1 MLDAVDKVVK
11 THIQN
16 LFAIDGTQLPVFS
29 LATADADDQLY
40 SQAGNTKRPDTVEF
54 PFASLVRLPNIDI
67 TDYNVTKRVHTY
79 TGYKFLDGSE
89 ARLTY
94 SRCSL
99 HYSVTVFAE
108 SRKAAEDLATALYGR
123 LRHYCQITVAI
134 RLPIEVDKDVYAAA
148 EMQSDI
154 VLGPTIEEVNPLAL
168 DKAQVYKCRIT
179 FELKNVNLY
188 HTETDRIYKYNIYV
202 QAFSEAPSAPEGTR
216 ELIFEQS
223 E

>member
-1 MLDAVDKVVK
+1 MLDIVDRVVK

-40 SQAGNTKRPDTVEF
+40 SQAGNTQRPDTVEF
-54 PFASLVRLPNIDI
+54 PFVSLVRLPNIDI

-94 SRCSL
+94 TRCSL
-99 HYSVTVFAE
+99 HYTVTVFAE

-123 LRHYCQITVAI
+123 LRHYCQVTVAI
-134 RLPIEVDKDVYAAA
+134 QLPIEISTSTYAAA

-154 VLGPTIEEVNPLAL
+154 VMGPTIEEVSPLAL
-168 DKAQVYKCRIT
+168 DKAQVYKCRIS
-179 FELKNVNLY
+179 FDLNNVNLY
-188 HTETDRIYKYNIYV
+188 HTETDKVYKYNIYV
-202 QAFSEAPSAPEGTR
+202 QAFSEAETAPEGKR
-216 ELIFEQS
+216 ELIFEQKD
-223 E
+223 